1 MSHSGLDILTSWPHH
16 GSLVRMPDKPTH
28 KRRTLHEAGLLHP
41 HPERVQD
48 PLFGN
53 FPAFFDSQDQLQ
65 VRYEMLRSHLVDKRS
80 VVATCQYYGVSRQ
93 TFYNLQERFLKE
105 GTAGLLAR
113 KPGPKGPAKLTTEVL
128 QFVEHQ
134 LQHDPHL
141 SARALVSQ
149 LEERFGVSFHKRT
162 LEKLLKELRS
172 KKNP

>member
-1 MSHSGLDILTSWPHH
+1 MPEKLTRKQQH
-16 GSLVRMPDKPTH
+16 LR
-28 KRRTLHEAGLLHP
+28 EAGLLHAE
-41 HPERVQD
+41 PERIRD
-48 PLFGN
+48 RLFLEC
-53 FPAFFDSQDQLQ
+53 PAFFDPHDQLQ

-80 VVATCQYYGVSRQ
+80 VVATCRRYGVSRQ
-93 TFYNLQERFLKE
+93 TFYNLQDRFFRE

-134 LQHDPHL
+134 LQRDPHL
-141 SARALVSQ
+141 SARPLVSQ
-149 LEERFGVSFHKRT
+149 LAERFGVAFHKRT